1 MDDKRLNKQYLRAKK
16 RVDQLRGFYTHL
28 AVFIIVNTF
37 ISFFR
42 VKDDVDAGD
51 ELSVALTDGG
61 NFSLWLWWGIGLA
74 FHAYGVFGTR
84 LFMSKEWED
93 RKIKEFMDEK

>member
-1 MDDKRLNKQYLRAKK
+1 MNDKRLNKQYLRAKK
-16 RVDQLRGFYTHL
+16 RVDELKGFYTHL

-42 VKDDVDAGD
+42 IKEDVDAGD
-51 ELSVALTDGG
+51 ELSVAFSDGS
-61 NFSLWLWWGIGLA
+61 NFSLWLWWGIGLV
-74 FHAYGVFGTR
+74 FHFYGVFGTR

-93 RKIKEFMDEK
+93 RKIKEYMNEK